1 MLELRPGRERGETRT
16 GWLDSR
22 HTFSFNHYYDPD
34 HMGFG
39 ALRVINDDRVI
50 PGAGFGTH
58 GHRDMEILTWVID
71 GAIDHKDSMGTGST
85 IRPGELQRMTAGT
98 GVTHSEFNH
107 SETSP
112 LRFLQIWIVP
122 SETGLHPG
130 YEQRSYPEAE
140 RRGSLRLIAS
150 GDGQDGS
157 VRIHQDARVY
167 TALLAPGEKIERE
180 IQAGH
185 VWVQATRGQLAVN
198 GAALQEGDGA
208 GLTGESRL
216 TLEATADTEVLVFE
230 LA

>member
-1 MLELRPGRERGETRT
+1 MLELRPARERGETRT

-22 HTFSFNHYYDPD
+22 HTFSFNRYYDPD

-107 SETSP
+107 STTDP

-122 SETGLHPG
+122 SETGLRPA
-130 YEQRSYPEAE
+130 YEQRGYSEAE
-140 RRGSLRLIAS
+140 RKGKLRLIAS
-150 GDGQDGS
+150 GDGRDGS
-157 VRIHQDARVY
+157 VQIHQDASVY
-167 TALLAPGEKIERE
+167 TALLAPGEKVE
-180 IQAGH
+180 QAVQGGR
-185 VWVQATRGQLAVN
+185 VWVQVARGQVTVN
-198 GAALQEGDGA
+198 GTKLQEGDGA

-216 TLEATADTEVLVFE
+216 ALEAAADSEVLAFE
-230 LA
+230 LQ